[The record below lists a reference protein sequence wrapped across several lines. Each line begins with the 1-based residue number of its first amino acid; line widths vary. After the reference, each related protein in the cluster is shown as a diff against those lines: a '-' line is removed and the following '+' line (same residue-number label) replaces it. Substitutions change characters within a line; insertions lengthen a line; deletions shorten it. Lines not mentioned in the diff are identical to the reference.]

1 MTREKL
7 DAGSVIF
14 TEGALPDVVA
24 YIVEGEAQ
32 ILKRLGEG
40 PGDAPRD
47 DTVVIGKA
55 VAGEFVGEMA
65 ALEGRVH
72 GATVRAIGPMT
83 IDVFPA
89 SEFLSQAVSD
99 AALAHRL
106 LTRMSARLHHLN
118 GIYASAVGLPSPAVE
133 EKEPPR
139 VPEAGG
145 AGTVTLRAGSALL
158 ERTMSE
164 VPDPL
169 PLPFSVGRRPG
180 QREGSALEPIS
191 LLLDDQRPYRLS
203 RAHFSILR
211 EGPEICVRD
220 LHSHLGT
227 EVNGRFIGLQ
237 FGRDIATLKPG
248 NNIVIAGGAGSPF
261 VFHLHVAS

>member
-7 DAGSVIF
+7 EAGTLIF
-14 TEGALPDVVA
+14 AEGALPDVVG
-24 YIVEGEAQ
+24 YIVEGEAE
-32 ILKRLGEG
+32 ILKRLGDG
-40 PGDAPRD
+40 SGDDPRD

-55 VAGEFVGEMA
+55 VAGDFIGEMA
-65 ALEGRVH
+65 ALEGRLH

-83 IDVFPA
+83 IDIFPA
-89 SEFLSQAVSD
+89 SEFLGQAVSD

-118 GIYASAVGLPSPAVE
+118 GIYASAVGLPSPAVGAR
-133 EKEPPR
+133 EPPR
-139 VPEAGG
+139 IRDSAG
-145 AGTVTLRAGSALL
+145 AATVTLRAGSALL
-158 ERTMSE
+158 ERTMAP

-169 PLPFSVGRRPG
+169 PLPFSVGRRPS
-180 QREGSALEPIS
+180 QREGDALEPIS

-211 EGPEICVRD
+211 DGQDICVRD

-227 EVNGRFIGLQ
+227 DVNGSFIGLQ
-237 FGRDIATLKPG
+237 FGHDIATLKPG
-248 NNIVIAGGAGSPF
+248 DNTVIAGGYGSPF
-261 VFHLHVAS
+261 VFRLHVGP